1 MCLKSKGELTYK
13 ALTVIKQHKND
24 MKIGL
29 QNFQGVAEYTKIP
42 LAPITL
48 FYGPNSAGKSTI
60 VDALHFL
67 SSVLKEGDS
76 DWQRPLKRH
85 ARRDRMTCLIKG
97 KHKGRVDDVVFTIE
111 DIFKLST
118 FNECLKKLRI
128 DRYAITKVYDLFFGD
143 ENSFEYQIFFSQRK
157 NEGNKKDDWYIRK
170 SILILRN
177 EPIIVFSDLGLTKKD
192 SWDTGIECNKGE
204 ISLNV
209 SHSAFKDSVD
219 VFDGDIVK
227 ALDDLTKHGG
237 VPFVQNTASPI
248 ENEEYINNANADLM
262 SWRAVAIKDFTISH
276 QIRIDEVNYA
286 HASITAMQKRFLGA
300 EFAVSPADNTLVSV
314 SRDASLVL
322 SLINLL
328 IYFPA
333 SNVAKA
339 CNSGTVSPIRC
350 LPNEFYDIDDAS
362 HTDDLPWDVQQWNFL
377 AKVVYQKVLGQT
389 KILSSGRIGKSR
401 EREGNILSAVNYM
414 LSSLDMLGVGYTL
427 VGNVTLAL
435 DASDVIINYSNCS
448 RKLLKAKLQSEKSK
462 VHLYLIEQSTGQ
474 SVEIADVGVGISQII
489 PVLAASYMLSSPL
502 EGPIVHIQQPEIHL
516 HPKLQAQLADVFILA
531 VNNARK
537 LFGDKDK
544 MIARYQNSYLYDEED
559 PYVRE
564 KYKIASIK
572 AFKAAMFGTHK
583 YLMLESHSEHLL
595 LRFLRRI
602 RETYHTYVLPCN
614 YIPADGISNAVFPA
628 RTQRTACLFAEDVV
642 VIYVKKDE
650 NNLTTFKHLRLAED
664 GEFIDRWPDG
674 FFTERDKELFD
685 EGFSPL

>member
-1 MCLKSKGELTYK
+1 MCLKSKGELTYR
-13 ALTVIKQHKND
+13 AITVTKQHKND

-29 QNFQGVAEYTKIP
+29 QNFQGVAEYTEIP

-67 SSVLKEGDS
+67 GSVLKGDDS
-76 DWQRPLKRH
+76 DWQGLLKRH
-85 ARRDRMTCLIKG
+85 ARRDRKTCPIKG
-97 KHKGRVDDVVFTIE
+97 EHKGRVDDVVFTIK
-111 DIFKLST
+111 DIFKLLA
-118 FNECLKKLRI
+118 FNECLEKLSI
-128 DRYAITKVYDLFFGD
+128 DRYTITKVYDLFFGD

-157 NEGNKKDDWYIRK
+157 HEGNKKDDWYIRK
-170 SILILRN
+170 SILILRQ
-177 EPIIVFSDLGLTKKD
+177 EPIIVFSDLGLTEKHAGSID
-192 SWDTGIECNKGE
+192 WNIDCNKGE

-209 SHSAFKDSVD
+209 SHSAFRDSVD

-248 ENEEYINNANADLM
+248 ENTEYINDVNVNLM
-262 SWRAVAIKDFTISH
+262 RWRAIAVENFTISH
-276 QIRIDEVNYA
+276 QIRIDA
-286 HASITAMQKRFLGA
+286 FKPFLGN
-300 EFAVSPADNTLVSV
+300 EYSLSPADNTLVSV
-314 SRDASLVL
+314 SRDAGLAL

-333 SNVAKA
+333 ANVAES

-350 LPNEFYDIDDAS
+350 LPNEFYDIDGAYPKDQ
-362 HTDDLPWDVQQWNFL
+362 PWDAQHWHTM
-377 AKVVYQKVLGQT
+377 AKVVYQEVMFHT
-389 KILSSGRIGKSR
+389 KNISSGEVGKSG
-401 EREGNILSAVNYM
+401 EIENNILSAVNYM
-414 LSSLDMLGVGYTL
+414 LSSLDMLGVGYTV

-448 RKLLKAKLQSEKSK
+448 RKRLKAKLHSEKSK
-462 VHLYLIEQSTGQ
+462 VHLYLIEQSTGL
-474 SVEIADVGVGISQII
+474 SVEITDVGVGISQII
-489 PVLAASYMLSSPL
+489 PVLAASYMLSMPS
-502 EGPIVHIQQPEIHL
+502 GGTIVHIQQPEIHL

-531 VNNARK
+531 MHNAANK
-537 LFGDKDK
+537 FGSKDK
-544 MIARYQNSYLYDEED
+544 IIARYPNAFLRDEVD
-559 PYVRE
+559 PDVQV
-564 KYKIASIK
+564 KYKVASVK
-572 AFKAAMFGTHK
+572 AFAEAVFGPQK
-583 YLMLESHSEHLL
+583 YLILESHSEHLL

-614 YIPADGISNAVFPA
+614 YPPADEFKKVLFPA
-628 RTQRTACLFAEDVV
+628 RTQRAACLFADEVV
-642 VIYVKKDE
+642 VIYVKKNED
-650 NNLTTFKHLRLAED
+650 NLTTFKHLRLAED